1 MARVFLVLA
10 AVLFTLAACGQAPT
24 STAAHQPAPSPC
36 PGPEP
41 VTTLP
46 PVTADITPVPTTD
59 PAAPSD
65 TAFRL
70 DVPKAAELLVVGL
83 DTNAGSQ
90 ADFVPTF
97 TGPDGQVVTRSK
109 FVRDSFYPGN
119 PHYGG
124 TAELIHIGLPAPGS
138 WILRVHLV
146 ARTELAIFL
155 SATAIFHVHFPPLTH
170 AQAQPLTGPAPL
182 TVTFDASAT
191 KLDIATAATYCWS
204 FTDDNS
210 TAWGVKVTHTF
221 RKAGSFDGLVT
232 AYDDHG
238 RQGYAFATVLVTS

>member
-46 PVTADITPVPTTD
+46 AVTADITPFPTTD

-83 DTNAGSQ
+83 DTNAGSH
-90 ADFVPTF
+90 AVFVSTF
-97 TGPDGQVVTRSK
+97 PGPGGQVGTR
-109 FVRDSFYPGN
+109 
-119 PHYGG
+119 
-124 TAELIHIGLPAPGS
+124 AEL
-138 WILRVHLV
+138 
-146 ARTELAIFL
+146 
-155 SATAIFHVHFPPLTH
+155 
-170 AQAQPLTGPAPL
+170 
-182 TVTFDASAT
+182 
-191 KLDIATAATYCWS
+191 
-204 FTDDNS
+204 
-210 TAWGVKVTHTF
+210 
-221 RKAGSFDGLVT
+221 
-232 AYDDHG
+232 
-238 RQGYAFATVLVTS
+238 VL

>member
-24 STAAHQPAPSPC
+24 STAPHHPAPSPC

-65 TAFRL
+65 TAFRH
-70 DVPKAAELLVVGL
+70 DVPKAAELLVVVL
-83 DTNAGSQ
+83 HTNASSQ

-97 TGPDGQVVTRSK
+97 PGPDGQVVTRSK

-124 TAELIHIGLPAPGS
+124 TAELIHIGFPAPGT
-138 WILRVHLV
+138 WIFGGHLV
-146 ARTELAIFL
+146 
-155 SATAIFHVHFPPLTH
+155 
-170 AQAQPLTGPAPL
+170 GP
-182 TVTFDASAT
+182 VWVGTFS
-191 KLDIATAATYCWS
+191 
-204 FTDDNS
+204 
-210 TAWGVKVTHTF
+210 V
-221 RKAGSFDGLVT
+221 
-232 AYDDHG
+232 
-238 RQGYAFATVLVTS
+238 

>member
-24 STAAHQPAPSPC
+24 STPAHQPAPSPC

-170 AQAQPLTGPAPL
+170 AQAQPLTGRAPL
-182 TVTFDASAT
+182 TVTFDAGAT